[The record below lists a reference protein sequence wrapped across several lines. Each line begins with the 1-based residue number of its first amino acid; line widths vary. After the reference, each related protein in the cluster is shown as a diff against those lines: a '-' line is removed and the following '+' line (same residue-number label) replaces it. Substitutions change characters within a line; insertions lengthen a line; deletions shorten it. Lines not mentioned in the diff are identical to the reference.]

1 MAQEQGQ
8 LYYLDR
14 LSARVM
20 VRDCAPTTT
29 APIAVTPNTAACT
42 LRTDFTNMI
51 AIQQEAW
58 QFTDQAGSVHKVTSC
73 VDSTITYP
81 ITNIYGVCPDLV
93 MSDKSAAFKQVRS
106 QISPPSGAQYLT
118 DCSPSQSAG
127 DEVTPATTVSGCET
141 TFFNY
146 IDQGQSY
153 GAWRWFYQFAGGSP
167 VYITSCLQS
176 TTVYPQQVEIQGYL
190 YNDPQKTA
198 QPKTDIYINTPVGR
212 VDVSP
217 AQVRPGAANV
227 AYLYERTANTARPSS
242 MYWVGCEAYQPT
254 DKTDTY
260 QRPDL
265 TEVSYLVGPGPVVDM
280 GDQCTRTIQYQTV
293 YAYAAVDQTG
303 FIYGPAIPGGV

>member
-1 MAQEQGQ
+1 MRSSRRTISTWPVNHPVNQQCQPQSDAFKILADTSVCSYAVDMSQHLAQEQGR

-20 VRDCAPTTT
+20 VRDCSPTTT
-29 APIAVTPNTAACT
+29 PPIAVTPNTAACT
-42 LRTDFTNMI
+42 LRTDFANMI

-81 ITNIYGVCPDLV
+81 ITNIGICPDLV
-93 MSDKSAAFKQVRS
+93 ISDKSAAFRQVRS

-127 DEVTPATTVSGCET
+127 DEVTPATTVSGRET

-176 TTVYPQQVEIQGYL
+176 TTVYPKQVEI
-190 YNDPQKTA
+190 
-198 QPKTDIYINTPVGR
+198 R
-212 VDVSP
+212 
-217 AQVRPGAANV
+217 
-227 AYLYERTANTARPSS
+227 
-242 MYWVGCEAYQPT
+242 
-254 DKTDTY
+254 
-260 QRPDL
+260 
-265 TEVSYLVGPGPVVDM
+265 
-280 GDQCTRTIQYQTV
+280 
-293 YAYAAVDQTG
+293 
-303 FIYGPAIPGGV
+303 YGPR